1 MGGYTLRFLT
11 NKYFFREACKEA
23 YLRGK
28 NTKHEI
34 HTGQGASPAQTI
46 KGSEYM
52 AYTSLNLTALEN
64 RIIVELLKGNTENEI
79 ASIVGVTE
87 ELITGRRNK
96 ILDILC
102 GGLSC
107 G

>member
-11 NKYFFREACKEA
+11 NKYFLREACKEA

-34 HTGQGASPAQTI
+34 HTGQGASPAEIIEGDSLMT
-46 KGSEYM
+46 
-52 AYTSLNLTALEN
+52 YTGYNLTELEN
-64 RIIVELLKGNTENEI
+64 RIIIELLKGNTENEI
-79 ASIVGVTE
+79 ASITGVTE
-87 ELITGRRNK
+87 KLITGRRNK

>member
-1 MGGYTLRFLT
+1 
-11 NKYFFREACKEA
+11 
-23 YLRGK
+23 
-28 NTKHEI
+28 
-34 HTGQGASPAQTI
+34 
-46 KGSEYM
+46 M

-64 RIIVELLKGNTENEI
+64 RIIVELLKGNTENDI

-87 ELITGRRNK
+87 ELIAGRRNK

>member
-1 MGGYTLRFLT
+1 
-11 NKYFFREACKEA
+11 
-23 YLRGK
+23 
-28 NTKHEI
+28 
-34 HTGQGASPAQTI
+34 
-46 KGSEYM
+46 M
-52 AYTSLNLTALEN
+52 AYNSLNLTALEN
-64 RIIVELLKGNTENEI
+64 RIIIELLKGNTENDI

-102 GGLSC
+102 GGLSY